1 MATGLLG
8 GYAPMIT
15 KIFENK
21 IKRCVRCHSY
31 CERYLNT
38 EWTLVQ
44 LKTIA
49 LKLDLA
55 QRRGPRRR
63 SMLFLSAGNLIVSLV
78 LPVLTLGSGEMVSL
92 SVSPEPL

>member
-38 EWTLVQ
+38 EWTLV
-44 LKTIA
+44 
-49 LKLDLA
+49 
-55 QRRGPRRR
+55 
-63 SMLFLSAGNLIVSLV
+63 
-78 LPVLTLGSGEMVSL
+78 
-92 SVSPEPL
+92 